1 MNHHG
6 KYFGMKSVQYFW
18 HEYLQQCSLWAPHS
32 LDAAGIANK
41 WTITVLAGAKT
52 REPGKNVRLK
62 IYTEVSG
69 TMYPQTN
76 ILNMQSEDRL
86 NFFYTLS
93 HQRKKEDTGGSG
105 ILGMKFSLPE
115 IQGIFQMFQSR
126 LKGCVCRAGMATML
140 IGGEFRMRGG
150 YSTGT
155 NAELNI
161 WPKKSPPLSMK
172 WQNWWWQGGH
182 GVMP

>member
-1 MNHHG
+1 MTTRARAIHLKHQQQPLL
-6 KYFGMKSVQYFW
+6 YKSRIQ
-18 HEYLQQCSLWAPHS
+18 APTGALRIRLVIRLFKIRLHS
-32 LDAAGIANK
+32 PI
-41 WTITVLAGAKT
+41 
-52 REPGKNVRLK
+52 REHGKNVRLK
-62 IYTEVSG
+62 IYTEISW

-76 ILNMQSEDRL
+76 ILNMQSLEDWTSFIIKERGR
-86 NFFYTLS
+86 TLGRIWDS
-93 HQRKKEDTGGSG
+93 WDRT
-105 ILGMKFSLPE
+105 FPE
-115 IQGIFQMFQSR
+115 IRGIFQMFQSR

-161 WPKKSPPLSMK
+161 WPKKSPPLSMN

-182 GVMP
+182 GAMP

>member
-32 LDAAGIANK
+32 LDVAGIANK

-69 TMYPQTN
+69 TIYPQTN
-76 ILNMQSEDRL
+76 ILNMQSLEDWTSFIIKERGR
-86 NFFYTLS
+86 TLGRIWDS
-93 HQRKKEDTGGSG
+93 WDRT
-105 ILGMKFSLPE
+105 FPE
-115 IQGIFQMFQSR
+115 IRGIFQMFQSR

>member
-32 LDAAGIANK
+32 LDVAGIANK

-93 HQRKKEDTGGSG
+93 HQRKKEDMGGSG

-161 WPKKSPPLSMK
+161 WPKKSPPLSMN